1 MNSFYESRLIKIV
14 SPINDE
20 VFTIELGGDEKELR
34 ELIATIINIP
44 TNCVKGIRDSYGN
57 YYTLSSAIRNTHLNS
72 EFSSFYFIVIRN
84 ENNDNNNNLLN
95 SDKIQNKI
103 QKNSNYNSNNNN
115 MFNMNTNSIN
125 SKDSVSSFSKFN
137 FPNNNNN
144 NNNNINKNNL
154 LINNDN
160 LNNYNNSNS
169 NNYNDDN
176 NYIQIA
182 KKMLEKKYIDSL
194 NFNKLKQMLM
204 VENEEIITLF
214 KLYLTYG
221 KDLKKLSLQILP
233 ILEMGGLD
241 SPRKTNLYKSKNKEM
256 NMNQNL
262 DSNYN
267 INNKDFLEE
276 IKDEIKDK
284 NDLALLEKLI
294 SFENEDILE
303 AINVYYNTKNK
314 ENLFQTIDNLLKK
327 FRGRLSVPKVE
338 IDNNDEE
345 TKLNKKNEKYAKKI
359 NKFLLENNLNF
370 DIIIMFKYDML
381 TMDNYSKS
389 NLFKN
394 MFKIKD
400 VNNIT
405 AENKKLIKDYYL
417 NEISYKLLSNLKKKD
432 ISLYNEIIDKHDE
445 NIYNCFNKLLEH
457 KDIYILKNEI
467 TNYIKQIKK
476 KKEEEEEEVS
486 NSNNNNNEEDEEN
499 EDEEEE
505 DEEEEE
511 SENDT
516 GNDSEDEDSYNN
528 NNKKN
533 SSEKSSYDNNNND
546 NNKSNEFII
555 NKKEKS
561 DFKLQLNRYVNN
573 QKNEEEKN
581 NNNNNNDEDDDNN
594 NDDENDDENGLG
606 LINLKQASNNEES
619 EEENSEQ
626 SEKRKNKSNTN
637 FTALANLHINKSSNK
652 KFNEF
657 IKVINAMALKE
668 NEKKKIMDLLS
679 ENNEKIQKIFEKFQ
693 KNKMSL
699 TKKILINCINT
710 ENVNSNNNNNNN
722 NKNNNNNNLLKAKD
736 PKFEEEL
743 KKLLSSKKINE
754 KTFYFLITQ
763 FNNGVNMINSIWESY
778 LSDPDEDFEES
789 IFMYLEKKKKEID
802 NFVIPKSNE
811 NGNVTPISIKNYKK
825 ELINDIKEKKKLKDK
840 LKNIIDLLYQEK
852 IIEKIPKDFYYNKI
866 KNNDS
871 NLFAA
876 FQVFS
881 VTKNHLDFAETLKTI
896 YNNEINGNNN
906 NNSNN
911 NNSNNNNNNKDDGK
925 NKLKK
930 LLDEILLDK
939 QFTDGEREIA
949 IEEFNEQNNML
960 LSILQSHDPDEYE
973 DTVSGIKMICEK
985 SIKKNSRKL

>member
-34 ELIATIINIP
+34 DLIATIINIP

-57 YYTLSSAIRNTHLNS
+57 YYTLSSAIRNTHLTS

-95 SDKIQNKI
+95 SEKIQNKI
-103 QKNSNYNSNNNN
+103 QKNNFNNNIFNSNSKDSFPKFNFSNSNNNN
-115 MFNMNTNSIN
+115 
-125 SKDSVSSFSKFN
+125 
-137 FPNNNNN
+137 
-144 NNNNINKNNL
+144 NKNNL
-154 LINNDN
+154 LLSNENNN
-160 LNNYNNSNS
+160 NNYL
-169 NNYNDDN
+169 
-176 NYIQIA
+176 QIA
-182 KKMLEKKYIDSL
+182 KKMLEKKFIDSL

-241 SPRKTNLYKSKNKEM
+241 SPRKTNLDSKNI
-256 NMNQNL
+256 NQ

-267 INNKDFLEE
+267 INYKDVLDE
-276 IKDEIKDK
+276 IKNEIKDK

-314 ENLFQTIDNLLKK
+314 ENLFQTINNLLKK

-338 IDNNDEE
+338 TENNDEE

-359 NKFLLENNLNF
+359 NNMLLANNFNF
-370 DIIIMFKYDML
+370 DIITMFKYDML
-381 TMDNYSKS
+381 TMNNFSKF

-405 AENKKLIKDYYL
+405 TENKKIIKEYYL
-417 NEISYKLLSNLKKKD
+417 NEISYKLLNNLKKKD
-432 ISLYNEIIDKHDE
+432 ILLYNEVIDKHDE

-457 KDIYILKNEI
+457 KDIDTLKSEI
-467 TNYIKQIKK
+467 TAYLKQVKR
-476 KKEEEEEEVS
+476 KKEEDEELS
-486 NSNNNNNEEDEEN
+486 NSNNNNNNEENEEEEDEE
-499 EDEEEE
+499 EDE
-505 DEEEEE
+505 EEEEE

-516 GNDSEDEDSYNN
+516 GNDSGDEDSDSNN
-528 NNKKN
+528 NYKKKN
-533 SSEKSSYDNNNND
+533 SSEKSSYDNDKKN
-546 NNKSNEFII
+546 NEFII

-561 DFKLQLNRYVNN
+561 DFKLKNLSSNYINTNLN
-573 QKNEEEKN
+573 KNEEEKN
-581 NNNNNNDEDDDNN
+581 NFNNNNDEDNN
-594 NDDENDDENGLG
+594 NDDDDNDENGLG

-619 EEENSEQ
+619 EEENSEE
-626 SEKRKNKSNTN
+626 SEKEKKKLESNTN
-637 FTALANLHINKSSNK
+637 FTTLANLHLNKSNNK
-652 KFNEF
+652 KLNEF

-668 NEKKKIMDLLS
+668 NEKKKILDLLNQ
-679 ENNEKIQKIFEKFQ
+679 NNEKIKKIFEKFQ

-699 TKKILINCINT
+699 TKKILINCINN
-710 ENVNSNNNNNNN
+710 ENVTNNNNNNN
-722 NKNNNNNNLLKAKD
+722 NNNNSLKAKD
-736 PKFEEEL
+736 PKFEEEI
-743 KKLLSSKKINE
+743 KKLLNDKKINE

-763 FNNGVNMINSIWESY
+763 FNNGVDMIGSIWESY

-789 IFMYLEKKKKEID
+789 ILMYLEKKKKEID
-802 NFVIPKSNE
+802 NFVVPKND
-811 NGNVTPISIKNYKK
+811 NTPISIKNYKK
-825 ELINDIKEKKKLKDK
+825 ELITEIKGKEKKKIKDK

-871 NLFAA
+871 NLQAA

-881 VTKNHLDFAETLKTI
+881 VTMNHLDFAETLKTI
-896 YNNEINGNNN
+896 YNNEMNDNN
-906 NNSNN
+906 
-911 NNSNNNNNNKDDGK
+911 NNNNNNKDDGK

-930 LLDEILLDK
+930 LLDEILLDN

-949 IEEFNEQNNML
+949 IEEFNEKNNML
-960 LSILQSHDPDEYE
+960 LSILESHDPEEYD
-973 DTVSGIKMICEK
+973 DTVSGIKLICEK
-985 SIKKNSRKL
+985 SVKKNTRSL